1 MTDIITKDITC
12 KGGMPAFIAAP
23 KTDRKVPAIV
33 ILHERYGLVQHTKD
47 LAMRH
52 AREGLVCIAGDY
64 FFRHPDQA
72 ALHKGDVGYD
82 MTDPES
88 LELMLAAIEALKDVP
103 QADMDRI
110 ACMGVCQTG
119 RHPLVLA
126 ANRPIAAALCWYGAA
141 QDREW
146 EVNKRYPVGL
156 EELIKKVEC
165 PVLGVFGEL
174 DHIISIDH
182 VRRFRNTLEKHGKT
196 HHVEMFGGAPH
207 GWLNDTMPG
216 RYRKGPAEAAW
227 AMQRA
232 FLARVLAPDY
242 DRTYIQQSYKA
253 EISPAYDFKKNVRL
267 E

>member
-1 MTDIITKDITC
+1 MSEIITKDVTC

-23 KTDRKVPAIV
+23 AGKKKVPVIV

-52 AREGLVCIAGDY
+52 AREGLVCVAGDY
-64 FFRHPDQA
+64 FYRHPDQA
-72 ALHKGDVGYD
+72 ALHRGDVGYE

-88 LELMLAAIEALKDVP
+88 LELMESAIEAVGHVE

-126 ANRPIAAALCWYGAA
+126 AHRKIAAALCWYGAA
-141 QDREW
+141 QGREW
-146 EVNKRYPVGL
+146 KIDKRYPVAL
-156 EELIKKVEC
+156 EEMIATVEC
-165 PVLGVFGEL
+165 PVLGVFGET
-174 DHIISIDH
+174 DHIISIDD
-182 VRRFRNTLEKHGKT
+182 VRRFRDTLEKHGKT
-196 HHVEMFGGAPH
+196 HHVEIFGAAPH

-216 RYRKGPAEAAW
+216 RYRKPQAEAAW
-227 AMQRA
+227 NMQRA
-232 FLARVLAPDY
+232 FLAKVLARDY
-242 DRTYIQQSYKA
+242 DRAFIHQSYKA
-253 EISPAYDFKKNVRL
+253 EISPAYDFSKNVRY